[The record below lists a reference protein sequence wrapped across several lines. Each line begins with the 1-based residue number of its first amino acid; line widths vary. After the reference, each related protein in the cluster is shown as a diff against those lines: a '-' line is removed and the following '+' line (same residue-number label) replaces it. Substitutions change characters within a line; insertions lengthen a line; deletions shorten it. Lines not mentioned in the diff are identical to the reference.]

1 MRLGVISDTHGDRW
15 AIEDCIQLA
24 GHVDAWLHLGDNVR
38 DTKLLEAA
46 GIPVYG
52 VRGNTDF
59 GTNQVTERIVELGG
73 KRLFLSHGH
82 TYGVEA
88 GLTRLYLRAKELGCD
103 GALFGH
109 THVPF
114 LDEGGDVTLLNP
126 GSPSRPRGGSRR
138 AMGLLTIR
146 DQVLDGEL
154 LFLP

>member
-15 AIEDCIQLA
+15 AIEECIQLA

-38 DTKLLEAA
+38 DTKTLEATDV
-46 GIPVYG
+46 PVYG

-59 GTNQVTERIVELGG
+59 VTNQVTERIVELGG
-73 KRLFLSHGH
+73 KRLFLCHGH

-88 GLTRLYLRAKELGCD
+88 GLTRLHLRAKELGCH
-103 GALFGH
+103 AVLFGH
-109 THVPF
+109 THVPL

-146 DQVLDGEL
+146 GPVLDGEL

>member
-15 AIEDCIQLA
+15 AIEDCIRLA

-73 KRLFLSHGH
+73 KRLFLCHGH
-82 TYGVEA
+82 TYGVEG

-138 AMGLLTIR
+138 TMGMLTIR